1 MKKTVYLLIA
11 SIGFISCDL
20 ISLKTKRNREEKPVA
35 IVYNKHLYKKD
46 IAALMPKEI
55 SEQDSLILVKGLI
68 YSWAKQQIFLSKA
81 EENISEVNS
90 LEIEKLVNDYK
101 SSLYVNGYKEKLI
114 KQRLDTIVSDQEIAE
129 YYIRNKENFKLNE
142 DLLQFAYVNFAP
154 DHLDRDQIVKDFS
167 AANPKNIE
175 DLDKF
180 LLSFKSYRLQD
191 SSWVNL
197 NYLKEKIPPFRS
209 ETKEK
214 LLKISKLIQKE
225 DSLGVYLV
233 AIKNI
238 LKKNEIAPLSN
249 VSWRIKQIILHKRKL
264 ELIREIEKTLI
275 NDAIKN
281 NNFKEY

>member
-1 MKKTVYLLIA
+1 M
-11 SIGFISCDL
+11 
-20 ISLKTKRNREEKPVA
+20 
-35 IVYNKHLYKKD
+35 
-46 IAALMPKEI
+46 
-55 SEQDSLILVKGLI
+55 
-68 YSWAKQQIFLSKA
+68 
-81 EENISEVNS
+81 
-90 LEIEKLVNDYK
+90 
-101 SSLYVNGYKEKLI
+101 
-114 KQRLDTIVSDQEIAE
+114 
-129 YYIRNKENFKLNE
+129 
-142 DLLQFAYVNFAP
+142 NFAP
-154 DHLDRDQIVKDFS
+154 NHLDRDEIIKDFS
-167 AANPKNIE
+167 AADPQKTQ

-191 SSWVNL
+191 TSWVTI
-197 NYLKEKIPPFRS
+197 NYLKEKIPPFRL

-238 LKKNEIAPLSN
+238 LKKNETAPLSN
-249 VSWRIKQIILHKRKL
+249 VNWRIRQIILHKRKL